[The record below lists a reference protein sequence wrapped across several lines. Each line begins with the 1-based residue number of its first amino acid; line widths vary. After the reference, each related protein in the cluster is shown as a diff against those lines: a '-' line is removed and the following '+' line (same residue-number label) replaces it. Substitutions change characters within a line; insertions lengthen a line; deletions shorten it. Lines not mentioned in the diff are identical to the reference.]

1 MEVLQ
6 GVDHMDLDL
15 IKRNKIKCFDISKEF
30 KLINSFTATSE
41 LAFSLILA
49 LNRKIIP
56 AIEDSKRY
64 MEQRKISR
72 LSTSR

>member
-1 MEVLQ
+1 
-6 GVDHMDLDL
+6 MDLDL

-56 AIEDSKRY
+56 AIED
-64 MEQRKISR
+64 
-72 LSTSR
+72 L